1 MDDILSLLN
10 KKQKKI
16 SYIVVALI
24 LCLSAFELLIFSLI
38 QPIIIFFARDD
49 GVDKIKAF
57 GSNFNFNVSA
67 LDVLI
72 FFFIVFVIRSFLSLF
87 VSYLRQKLIKDIN
100 DYLSHKVYSKY
111 LRKNFLFFVNSNS
124 SSFISRIIVEIEKFA
139 YRLIDSLF
147 YLLTDIAI
155 IIIIISYLFYIYFLP
170 ALIFFVITLAF
181 FGFFFKT
188 YKYIF
193 KELGQK
199 KLFYDEKKIKQLQ
212 DSFYVIQ
219 SIKLENL
226 ENFFIDKFKIS
237 TEKSSYSTFLSSF
250 ITELPKNLIEVA
262 MLAIVAMLIGL
273 LFYYFHLPKHEVLS
287 ILGLFVFAMFR
298 LLPSSNRVLHAIN
311 SIRFHSASINVL
323 KKELELEDDIAE
335 EAVGIYEDAD
345 NYKNKIAFNEAIK
358 LKNLSFSYGNNIDIL
373 KNINLEIKKNK
384 TIGIKGDSGVGK
396 STLLNII
403 CYLLFPTEGKVL
415 IDNKEIS
422 KTYKN
427 YQKQIGYVPQKI
439 YLTDDSIVN
448 NIIFGKKIAEF
459 DQNLF
464 KEVIQKANLE
474 DFLNKLEN
482 KENTLIGERGSKL
495 SGGQQ
500 QRIGIARALYKKPE
514 IIIFDEATNAL
525 DQNSENEIL
534 ETIKI
539 LKKTN
544 TIIIVSHKDSVL
556 DCCDEIFELKN
567 KQIYKLN

>member
-1 MDDILSLLN
+1 LTYCFL
-10 KKQKKI
+10 QKKI
-16 SYIVVALI
+16 
-24 LCLSAFELLIFSLI
+24 
-38 QPIIIFFARDD
+38 
-49 GVDKIKAF
+49 
-57 GSNFNFNVSA
+57 
-67 LDVLI
+67 
-72 FFFIVFVIRSFLSLF
+72 
-87 VSYLRQKLIKDIN
+87 
-100 DYLSHKVYSKY
+100 
-111 LRKNFLFFVNSNS
+111 
-124 SSFISRIIVEIEKFA
+124 
-139 YRLIDSLF
+139 
-147 YLLTDIAI
+147 
-155 IIIIISYLFYIYFLP
+155 
-170 ALIFFVITLAF
+170 

-193 KELGQK
+193 KELGEK
-199 KLFYDEKKIKQLQ
+199 KLFYDEKKVKQLQ
-212 DSFYVIQ
+212 DSFYIIQ

-237 TEKSSYSTFLSSF
+237 TQKSSHSTFLSNF

-262 MLAIVAMLIGL
+262 MLTIVAMIIGL

-298 LLPSSNRVLHAIN
+298 LLPSSNRVLLAIN
-311 SIRFHSASINVL
+311 TIRFHFASTNML
-323 KKELELEDDIAE
+323 KKELEEADGTE
-335 EAVGIYEDAD
+335 EETDGIDEDAD
-345 NYKNKIAFNEAIK
+345 VDKNKIVFNYAIK

-373 KNINLEIKKNK
+373 KNINLEIKKN
-384 TIGIKGDSGVGK
+384 TTLGIKGDSGVGK

-403 CYLLFPTEGKVL
+403 CCLLRPTEGKVL
-415 IDNKEIS
+415 LDNKEIS

-427 YQKQIGYVPQKI
+427 YQKKIGYVPQKI
-439 YLTDDSIVN
+439 YLSDDSIVN
-448 NIIFGKKIAEF
+448 NIIFGKKNVEF

-482 KENTLIGERGSKL
+482 KENTFIGERGSKL

-500 QRIGIARALYKKPE
+500 QRIGIARALYKNPE

>member
-1 MDDILSLLN
+1 MGDILSLLN

-24 LCLSAFELLIFSLI
+24 LCLSAFELLIFTLI

-49 GVDKIKAF
+49 GVDKIKTL
-57 GSNFNFNVSA
+57 GNKFNFNISA

-72 FFFIVFVIRSFLSLF
+72 FFFIVFVTRSLLSLF

-124 SSFISRIIVEIEKFA
+124 SSFISRIIVEIDKFA

-155 IIIIISYLFYIYFLP
+155 IIVIIFYLFYIYFLP

-226 ENFFIDKFKIS
+226 ENFFIGNFKIS
-237 TEKSSYSTFLSSF
+237 TEKSSHSTFLSNF

-273 LFYYFHLPKHEVLS
+273 LFYYFHLPKHEVLA

-298 LLPSSNRVLHAIN
+298 LLPSSNRVLYAIN
-311 SIRFHSASINVL
+311 SIRFHSASINIL
-323 KKELELEDDIAE
+323 KKELELEDDIAD
-335 EAVGIYEDAD
+335 EAGGIYEDAD
-345 NYKNKIAFNEAIK
+345 IYKNKIVFNEAIK

-403 CYLLFPTEGKVL
+403 CYLLLPTEGKVL
-415 IDNKEIS
+415 LDNKEIS
-422 KTYKN
+422 NTYKN

-448 NIIFGKKIAEF
+448 NIIFGKKNVGF
-459 DQNLF
+459 DENLF

-544 TIIIVSHKDSVL
+544 TIIIVSHKGSVL

>member
-1 MDDILSLLN
+1 MGDILSLLN

-24 LCLSAFELLIFSLI
+24 LCLSAFELLIFTLI
-38 QPIIIFFARDD
+38 QPIIIFFSRDD

-57 GSNFNFNVSA
+57 GNNFNFNVSA

-124 SSFISRIIVEIEKFA
+124 SSFISRIIVEIDKFA

-237 TEKSSYSTFLSSF
+237 TKKSSHSTFLTSF

-345 NYKNKIAFNEAIK
+345 NYKNKIVFNEAIK

-403 CYLLFPTEGKVL
+403 CYLLFPTEGKFL
-415 IDNKEIS
+415 LDNKEIS

-448 NIIFGKKIAEF
+448 NIIFGKKNAEF
-459 DQNLF
+459 DENLF

-534 ETIKI
+534 ETIKT

>member
-1 MDDILSLLN
+1 
-10 KKQKKI
+10 
-16 SYIVVALI
+16 
-24 LCLSAFELLIFSLI
+24 
-38 QPIIIFFARDD
+38 
-49 GVDKIKAF
+49 
-57 GSNFNFNVSA
+57 
-67 LDVLI
+67 
-72 FFFIVFVIRSFLSLF
+72 
-87 VSYLRQKLIKDIN
+87 
-100 DYLSHKVYSKY
+100 
-111 LRKNFLFFVNSNS
+111 
-124 SSFISRIIVEIEKFA
+124 
-139 YRLIDSLF
+139 
-147 YLLTDIAI
+147 
-155 IIIIISYLFYIYFLP
+155 
-170 ALIFFVITLAF
+170 
-181 FGFFFKT
+181 
-188 YKYIF
+188 
-193 KELGQK
+193 
-199 KLFYDEKKIKQLQ
+199 
-212 DSFYVIQ
+212 
-219 SIKLENL
+219 
-226 ENFFIDKFKIS
+226 
-237 TEKSSYSTFLSSF
+237 
-250 ITELPKNLIEVA
+250 
-262 MLAIVAMLIGL
+262 
-273 LFYYFHLPKHEVLS
+273 
-287 ILGLFVFAMFR
+287 
-298 LLPSSNRVLHAIN
+298 
-311 SIRFHSASINVL
+311 
-323 KKELELEDDIAE
+323 
-335 EAVGIYEDAD
+335 
-345 NYKNKIAFNEAIK
+345 
-358 LKNLSFSYGNNIDIL
+358 
-373 KNINLEIKKNK
+373 
-384 TIGIKGDSGVGK
+384 
-396 STLLNII
+396 
-403 CYLLFPTEGKVL
+403 L